1 MSTPDID
8 GAAASGIAALEIKNP
23 DNSKDS
29 FSELQ
34 LSEFE
39 RQILDLYD
47 RLEELQLEV
56 GLLSAPE
63 ATQDG
68 KSIPLTTMHVI

>member
-1 MSTPDID
+1 MSTAEFDA
-8 GAAASGIAALEIKNP
+8 AAASGMAGLEIRNP
-23 DNSKDS
+23 DASKDG
-29 FSELQ
+29 FTELQ
-34 LSEFE
+34 LSELE

-47 RLEELQLEV
+47 RLEELQLEI

-68 KSIPLTTMHVI
+68 KSTPPRRCT